1 MRAAAEHSL
10 TGIPAPG
17 RLDSQAQARLG
28 LRQEEPGNGRDQDR
42 SRGKK
47 ISLLANPERE
57 PVKGACVWKGRPLGP
72 AQAGS
77 QTRYL

>member
-1 MRAAAEHSL
+1 MVQAAAEHS
-10 TGIPAPG
+10 
-17 RLDSQAQARLG
+17 LDSQAQARLG
-28 LRQEEPGNGRDQDR
+28 PRQEEPGNGRAQDR

-47 ISLLANPERE
+47 NPSWPTLRGS
-57 PVKGACVWKGRPLGP
+57 PVKGACVCKGRPLGP